1 MNNIPQYQP
10 NPRPPY
16 MPRKKRHITKIMG
29 GIVGVIALAFGAGYA
44 GASFAVGNV
53 AAIEA
58 DALYTD
64 ILQTYSAE
72 AITQAAD
79 GVFQIVNESFASQEL
94 SLPDLFD
101 GANPA
106 VVAISTE
113 VIGRNAFG
121 HSVSRPAS
129 GSGFLVSP
137 DGYIVTNDHV
147 IENANTITVLL
158 YDGTALPAVVV
169 GRDAGSDLA
178 VIKIEQGNLPHLS
191 FGDSS
196 EIRVGQQVAAIGN
209 PLGELANSM
218 TVGNISAL
226 DRDVNI
232 DGVVRNMMQTDAAI
246 NRGNSGGPLLN
257 LHGQVIGVV
266 SAKSVGMDVEGLG
279 FAIPSNDAQEVVN
292 QLVEYGF
299 VRGRAVLGIQIGL
312 QEGTGDVQIVA
323 VNRGSAAFEAGLM
336 PGDIILG
343 INNQTIETF
352 ADLRAMLDE
361 LSPGDEVSIGVRRGN
376 DEMTLTAVLDEH
388 RPAGV

>member
-1 MNNIPQYQP
+1 
-10 NPRPPY
+10 
-16 MPRKKRHITKIMG
+16 MG

-158 YDGTALPAVVV
+158 YDGTALPAMVV

-292 QLVEYGF
+292 QLVEYGV

-336 PGDIILG
+336 TGDIILG

-376 DEMTLTAVLDEH
+376 AEMTLTAVLDEH